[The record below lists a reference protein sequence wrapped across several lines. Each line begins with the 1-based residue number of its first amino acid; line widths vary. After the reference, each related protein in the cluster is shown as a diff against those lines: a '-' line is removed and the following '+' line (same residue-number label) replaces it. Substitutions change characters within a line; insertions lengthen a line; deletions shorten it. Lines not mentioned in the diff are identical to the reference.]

1 MANIIEVMKSIPDY
15 IGSNGRSEGEIAAA
29 EKSLGTMFAPDYRLY
44 LKEIGLA
51 CFDGHELTG
60 ITNDTRLSVVAVTE
74 QERAAKPNMPSSWY
88 VVEQTGFD
96 GIVIGQA
103 PTGEIYQTVSIAPGC
118 ELYNSLVGYV
128 TAK

>member
-1 MANIIEVMKSIPDY
+1 MDNIIEFMESIPDY
-15 IGSNGRSEGEIAAA
+15 IGSNGRSEEEIAAA

-74 QERAAKPNMPSSWY
+74 QERAANSNIPSSWY

-96 GIVIGQA
+96 GIEIWQA
-103 PTGEIYQTVSIAPGC
+103 PTGEIHQLTAITSSQRTFS
-118 ELYNSLVGYV
+118 SLVEYLLK
-128 TAK
+128 A

>member
-15 IGSNGRSEGEIAAA
+15 IGSNGRSEREIVVA
-29 EKSLGTMFAPDYRLY
+29 EKSLGTKFAPDYRLY

-60 ITNDTRLSVVAVTE
+60 ITNNARLSVVAVTE
-74 QERAAKPNMPSSWY
+74 QERAANPNIPSSWY

-96 GIVIGQA
+96 GIVIWQTPKGDVYEA
-103 PTGEIYQTVSIAPGC
+103 ISGTICKKNYKTLEDYLGE
-118 ELYNSLVGYV
+118 
-128 TAK
+128 K

>member
-1 MANIIEVMKSIPDY
+1 MANIIEVMKNIPDY

-51 CFDGHELTG
+51 CFDGHEFTG
-60 ITNDTRLSVVAVTE
+60 ITNDARLSVVAITE
-74 QERAAKPNMPSSWY
+74 QERATNPNIPSSWY

-96 GIVIGQA
+96 GIVIWQA
-103 PTGEIYQTVSIAPGC
+103 PTGEIHQLTARTSSQRTYS
-118 ELYNSLVGYV
+118 SLVAYLLN
-128 TAK
+128 A

>member
-15 IGSNGRSEGEIAAA
+15 IGSNGRSECEIVAA
-29 EKSLGTMFAPDYRLY
+29 EKSLGTKFAPEYRLY

-74 QERAAKPNMPSSWY
+74 QERAANPNIPSSWY
-88 VVEQTGFD
+88 VIEQTGFD
-96 GIVIGQA
+96 GIVIWQA
-103 PTGEIYQTVSIAPGC
+103 PIGEVHQTSFRSSGQKH
-118 ELYNSLVGYV
+118 YRSLVEYLQN
-128 TAK
+128 T

>member
-15 IGSNGRSEGEIAAA
+15 IGSNGRSEYEIVAA
-29 EKSLGTMFAPDYRLY
+29 EKSLGTKFAPDYRLY

-74 QERAAKPNMPSSWY
+74 QERAANPNIPSSWY

-96 GIVIGQA
+96 GIVIWQA
-103 PTGEIYQTVSIAPGC
+103 PTGEIYQTISIAPGQK
-118 ELYNSLVGYV
+118 LYDTLAGYV